1 MITNI
6 CLLLEVLSI
15 VFCLHALYGEKF
27 KLNILT
33 TSLLSICMI
42 ILTILNYYKLPS
54 KYSMI
59 IYPILFLYCGMR
71 FKFNIKSI
79 LINLILCIIIVGG
92 IQMVVM
98 LPFGYILGVNLLTNF
113 QMLFADCIIFII
125 IFFTLPKC
133 KIYKITN
140 YIQNKEKMQI
150 IVLSLCILLV
160 TFLLIR
166 YKELKLL
173 DVDEA
178 LLLFISIACIFV
190 LAGQLGQYKI
200 KAKEVETELKMH
212 KLYADSFQ
220 GLIENIR
227 LRQHE
232 YDNHISTIYSQHYIY
247 ETYDE
252 LVKAQE
258 TYCKVISKENQF
270 NKLLKASNPIVAG
283 FLYGKFMEIDKLGI
297 EIDYHIR
304 ISESSIEIPVYKIVE
319 ILGDLIN
326 NAVEAIEKIDGVN
339 KLFVSLTE
347 DEKLVIEVRNESPYI
362 DYNEI
367 DKFFMKGFSS
377 KGKNRGLGLY
387 NVKKICNEYT
397 LNIYCENVN
406 IDNINWLSFKVVK
419 EKALS
424 YN

>member
-125 IFFTLPKC
+125 IFLTLPKC